1 MNAIFYLINSIID
14 LLFFIVIVQVIM
26 SWLIAFNII
35 NTYNPFISQIIY
47 FLDRITYPLL
57 APIKRILPD
66 LGPIDISP
74 VILLIFLKV
83 IQVYINNDLR
93 PFLLANM

>member
-35 NTYNPFISQIIY
+35 NNYNQFIGQIIY
-47 FLDRITYPLL
+47 FLNRITYPLL

>member
-1 MNAIFYLINSIID
+1 LN
-14 LLFFIVIVQVIM
+14 
-26 SWLIAFNII
+26 
-35 NTYNPFISQIIY
+35 
-47 FLDRITYPLL
+47 RITYPLL

>member
-35 NTYNPFISQIIY
+35 NTYNQFIGQIIY
-47 FLDRITYPLL
+47 FLNRITYPLL
-57 APIKRILPD
+57 SPIKRILPD

-74 VILLIFLKV
+74 IILLIILKV

-93 PFLLANM
+93 PFLFANM

>member
-1 MNAIFYLINSIID
+1 MNAIFYFINSIID
-14 LLFFIVIVQVIM
+14 LLFFIVIVQVII

-35 NTYNPFISQIIY
+35 NTYNQFIGQIIY
-47 FLDRITYPLL
+47 FLNRITYPLL